1 MYYICTPES
10 LSIELSSAFGLL
22 GLSAVSS
29 AFCCGQEW
37 LQRSHGGTAHKSAHY
52 PLTPINYPP

>member
-22 GLSAVSS
+22 GLCAVSS
-29 AFCCGQEW
+29 AFVAARNGC
-37 LQRSHGGTAHKSAHY
+37 SVHTAE
-52 PLTPINYPP
+52 PPIKAPIILLPPIKYPP